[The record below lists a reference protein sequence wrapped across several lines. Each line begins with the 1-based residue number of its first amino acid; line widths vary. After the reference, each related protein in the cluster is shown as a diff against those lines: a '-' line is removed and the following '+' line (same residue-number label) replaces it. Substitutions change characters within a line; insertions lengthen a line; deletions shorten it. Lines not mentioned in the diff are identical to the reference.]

1 MVRSTPAATWHFLK
15 QLLTDDYAAD
25 PLLALVAE
33 VTFSGEKL
41 PSRWDNVES
50 AAETSQEYEQSFAVL
65 IERLDELTGLA
76 DSWFDD
82 ASTAPSAESV
92 ELAREIA
99 AALQS
104 DGLPAPIAFPTPHG
118 GISLEWI
125 VEPLDTDED
134 SFEKMDT
141 LTPERVVEYL
151 SLLVGEQ
158 NG

>member
-104 DGLPAPIAFPTPHG
+104 DGLPTRRAMCGA
-118 GISLEWI
+118 S
-125 VEPLDTDED
+125 
-134 SFEKMDT
+134 
-141 LTPERVVEYL
+141 R
-151 SLLVGEQ
+151 
-158 NG
+158 

>member
-1 MVRSTPAATWHFLK
+1 M
-15 QLLTDDYAAD
+15 
-25 PLLALVAE
+25 
-33 VTFSGEKL
+33 
-41 PSRWDNVES
+41 ES

-125 VEPLDTDED
+125 VEPLQIGVAIQSGGATGE
-134 SFEKMDT
+134 
-141 LTPERVVEYL
+141 L
-151 SLLVGEQ
+151 SPGPPVFGGGAWLLG
-158 NG
+158 GLRRPGRGRG